1 MQRALRT
8 IYRRIH
14 TYEARCKKR
23 EDIRRLPKELRNAAP
38 WTIIFD
44 RNKGEEEGEDP
55 IREYTRNNAK
65 S

>member
-23 EDIRRLPKELRNAAP
+23 EDIRRLPKELRNAAK
-38 WTIIFD
+38 TIISIEI
-44 RNKGEEEGEDP
+44 RGGGS
-55 IREYTRNNAK
+55 IREYV
-65 S
+65 